1 MTQKRKSQPNK
12 KPTTRGKAKASRNWL
27 SLFIKLSI
35 VAAVLLAGVLI
46 YLDAIVQEKFSGKR
60 WTVPA
65 KVYARPLE
73 LFAGQKLNK
82 NDFITELNALGYR
95 NEPSASS
102 AGAVSVNG
110 NTIDLHT
117 RGFQFY
123 EGAEPAQALRIRFS
137 GNSVASLAQP
147 NGSSLAVARLE
158 PLLIGGL
165 YPAHQEDRILI
176 RLDQVPDLLPQA
188 LIAVEDRDFYKHHG
202 VSPKSIARAMW
213 VNTSSGSLRQ
223 GGSTLTQ
230 QLVKNFFLTNE
241 RTLIRKATEALM
253 SLLIE
258 VHYSKEDILEAYL
271 NEVFL
276 GQDGQRAVHG
286 FGLASQYFFS
296 QPLAE
301 LKLHQVALL
310 VGMVKGPSYY
320 NPRRS
325 PERALER
332 RNLVIDVLVE
342 QGVVDVEQAEHAKKR
357 PLGITK
363 QGSLANTTYPGFV
376 DLVKRQLREDY
387 RDQDLTEEGLR
398 IFTSFDP
405 IVQRKAEDALAQTY
419 KQLAGRREIDQVET
433 AMLVSNPESGEVLA
447 LLGSRQPRYAGFNR
461 ALDAVRPIGSLVK
474 PAVYL
479 TALEQPNQYTL
490 TSYIEDATF
499 SVKSRSGK
507 AWTPQNYDRKEHGTV
522 FLYQGLAQSYNL
534 STAKLGLEMGVPRVL
549 QTMRKLGVERE
560 WPAYPSMLL
569 GAGSLTPIEVAG
581 MYQTI
586 ANGGFN
592 TPLRAIRSVLTS
604 DGEPLGRYPYTIE
617 QRFDAG
623 AIYLTQEAMRRVMTE
638 GTGRSVYNRVPS
650 SVALAGKTGTSNDLR
665 DSWFAGFGQDLLA
678 VVWMGRDD
686 NGKTPL
692 TGASGALQVWANFME
707 KAQPSSLN
715 MSLPENVVMA
725 WVDAYSGLGSAKGCP
740 GAVQMPY
747 IRGSE
752 PIAGESCDKPDPITE
767 PVESVKSW
775 IRNWLN

>member
-549 QTMRKLGVERE
+549 QTVRKLGVERE

>member
-1 MTQKRKSQPNK
+1 MTQKRTSGPAK
-12 KPTTRGKAKASRNWL
+12 RKAKQRKSKAANRWL

-35 VAAVLLAGVLI
+35 VGVVVLAGVLV
-46 YLDAIVQEKFSGKR
+46 YLDAVVQEKFSGKR

-73 LFAGQKLNK
+73 LFAGQKLNQK
-82 NDFITELNALGYR
+82 DFLTELNALGYR
-95 NEPSASS
+95 TATSARS

-110 NTIDLHT
+110 NTVELHT
-117 RGFQFY
+117 RGFKFY
-123 EGAEPAQALRIRFS
+123 EGAEPAQAIRVRFS
-137 GNSVASLAQP
+137 GNSVAGLARS
-147 NGSSLAVARLE
+147 NGQALAVARME
-158 PLLIGGL
+158 PLLVGGL
-165 YPAHQEDRILI
+165 YPAHKEDRILI
-176 RLDQVPDLLPQA
+176 RLDQVPELLPLA
-188 LIAVEDRDFYKHHG
+188 LMAVEDREFYKHHG
-202 VSPKSIARAMW
+202 VSLKSIARAMW

-230 QLVKNFFLTNE
+230 QLVKNFFLTSE
-241 RTLIRKATEALM
+241 RTFTRKATEALM
-253 SLLIE
+253 SILLE
-258 VHYSKEDILEAYL
+258 LHYSKEDILEAYL

-301 LKLHQVALL
+301 LKMEQVALL

-320 NPRRS
+320 NPRRQ

-332 RNLVIDVLVE
+332 RNLVIDLLVE
-342 QGVVDVEQAEHAKKR
+342 QGIVTAEAAEQAKQR

-363 QGSLANTTYPGFV
+363 RGSLANTTYPGFI

-387 RDQDLTEEGLR
+387 RDQDLTEEGLS

-405 IVQRKAEDALAQTY
+405 ILQRKAEESVAQTY
-419 KQLAGRREIDQVET
+419 KQLAGRKGIDEIET
-433 AMLVSNPESGEVLA
+433 AMVVSNPESGEVLA
-447 LLGSRQPRYAGFNR
+447 LLGSRLPRYAGFNR

-479 TALEQPNQYTL
+479 TALEQPSQYTL
-490 TSYIEDATF
+490 THYIQDATF
-499 SVKSRSGK
+499 SVKSQSGQV
-507 AWTPQNYDRKEHGTV
+507 WTPQNYDRKEHGTV
-522 FLYQGLAQSYNL
+522 FLYQGLARSYNL

-549 QTMRKLGVERE
+549 RTVRKLGVERE
-560 WPAYPSMLL
+560 WPAYPAILL
-569 GAGSLTPIEVAG
+569 GAGSLTPVEVAG

-592 TPLRAIRSVLTS
+592 TPLRAIRNVLTAE
-604 DGEPLGRYPYTIE
+604 GEPLGRYPYTVE

-623 AIYLTQEAMRRVMTE
+623 ATYLTQEAMRRVMTE

-650 SVALAGKTGTSNDLR
+650 SVVLAGKTGTSNDLR
-665 DSWFAGFGQDLLA
+665 DSWFAGFGQDLQA

-686 NGKTPL
+686 NGQTPL
-692 TGASGALQVWANFME
+692 TGASGAMQVWANFME
-707 KAQPSSLN
+707 KAAPRSLN
-715 MSLPENVVMA
+715 RSLPSNVTMA
-725 WVDAYSGLGSAKGCP
+725 WVDAYTGLGSAQGCP

-752 PIAGESCDKPDPITE
+752 PMAGDSCDAPLSVPAPI
-767 PVESVKSW
+767 ESVKGW
-775 IRNWLN
+775 IRSWLN

>member
-1 MTQKRKSQPNK
+1 MTQKRKPQPTK
-12 KPTTRGKAKASRNWL
+12 KPKTQGKAKASRNWL
-27 SLFIKLSI
+27 GLFIKLSI

-137 GNSVASLAQP
+137 GNSVASLAQT
-147 NGSSLAVARLE
+147 NGRSLAVARLE

-213 VNTSSGSLRQ
+213 VNTSSGSVRQ

-230 QLVKNFFLTNE
+230 QLAKNFFLSNE
-241 RTLIRKATEALM
+241 RTVTRKATEALM

-258 VHYSKEDILEAYL
+258 LHYSKEDILEAYL

-320 NPRRS
+320 NPRRQ

-342 QGVVDVEQAEHAKKR
+342 QGAVDIEQANHAKKR

-363 QGSLANTTYPGFV
+363 KGSLANTTYPGFV

-549 QTMRKLGVERE
+549 QTVRKLGVERD

-569 GAGSLTPIEVAG
+569 GAGSLAPIEVAG

-592 TPLRAIRSVLTS
+592 TPLRAIRSVLTAN
-604 DGEPLGRYPYTIE
+604 DEPLGRYPYSIE

-623 AIYLTQEAMRRVMTE
+623 AIYLTKEAMRRVMTE

-707 KAQPSSLN
+707 KARPSSLN

-775 IRNWLN
+775 IRSWLN